1 MHDRLFL
8 EAVGKTSVLGE
19 KLLPLRELRRSG
31 QLAEE
36 QQVGAFL
43 EPEAPLAFTGAHE
56 VDHVDAPVE
65 ELAGNGLLL
74 PFRDDV
80 AVDVADGRQAHQHA
94 RAVRVAK
101 PALHV
106 VLLVQR
112 GVDRVH
118 APHVVGA
125 RLQPNRINHLPFST
139 LLVTN

>member
-8 EAVGKTSVLGE
+8 EAVGKTTVFGQES
-19 KLLPLRELRRSG
+19 LPLRELGRRG

-43 EPEAPLAFTGAHE
+43 EPETLLALARADE

-65 ELAGNGLLL
+65 ELSGDGLLL

-80 AVDVADGRQAHQHA
+80 AMDVADGRQAHQHA

-106 VLLVQR
+106 VALVQC

-125 RLQPNRINHLPFST
+125 RLQPNRINHLPF
-139 LLVTN
+139 VP